1 MEFEKKDDNKAKI
14 TKVSFIPI
22 WTQFRNGSGVN
33 DFVVRSVYDVL
44 TDSEKESK
52 YRAEDIKRV
61 TDIHF
66 ETTSHLLNKDIPL
79 EEIADEYIFYSLEEE
94 N

>member
-1 MEFEKKDDNKAKI
+1 MIAVEKIDDNPAEI

-22 WTQFRNGSGVN
+22 WTQFRNGSNVN

-52 YRAEDIKRV
+52 YRAKDLARV
-61 TDIHF
+61 NDIHYR
-66 ETTSHLLNKDIPL
+66 NN
-79 EEIADEYIFYSLEEE
+79 IAFIKP
-94 N
+94 